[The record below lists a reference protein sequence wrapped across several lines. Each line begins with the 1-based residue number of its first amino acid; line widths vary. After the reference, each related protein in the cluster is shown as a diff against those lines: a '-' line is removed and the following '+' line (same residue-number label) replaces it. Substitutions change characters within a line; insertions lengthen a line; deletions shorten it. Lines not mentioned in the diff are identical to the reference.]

1 MNQSCLKSNS
11 LSSFSNLTNNN
22 AINNITLNSSSN
34 NINSNGKSN
43 LNSTGIKGLAAL
55 ATKLNPNGTSNSTT
69 TSNLKKQT
77 PPPNP
82 DSLFK
87 KFKESASSI
96 AQSTTNE
103 NDKKLDL
110 NLGKKTLNNP
120 LPSSDKQKSVTSN
133 SLTNKVKPN
142 LSNLNS
148 TNLLKKNPF
157 NISNSLTTKT
167 SCVNG
172 LNNLKDKKNH
182 IKTST
187 LQTSSNSAQN
197 SSRSSKIS

>member
-55 ATKLNPNGTSNSTT
+55 ATKLNPSNSTT

>member
-133 SLTNKVKPN
+133 SLTNKGWNVHPKQYPDQGKIYN
-142 LSNLNS
+142 GNNYFIIPDL
-148 TNLLKKNPF
+148 
-157 NISNSLTTKT
+157 ISKC
-167 SCVNG
+167 CV
-172 LNNLKDKKNH
+172 L
-182 IKTST
+182 
-187 LQTSSNSAQN
+187 
-197 SSRSSKIS
+197 